1 MHSIQRDAQAPG
13 HPACL
18 LPSVARIPSVTQVT
32 PAKKITF
39 LKRGD
44 PRFAGVRLAVHQRV
58 FRSFGA
64 LMDELSQRVPL
75 SFGVRSVT
83 TPRGLHGLSALEQ
96 LQDGGCYLCSDK
108 KPPKTPSGPGRPPG
122 RSPPAQPSRD
132 FEGRYEAP
140 GTSSSCKS
148 LKTPRR
154 ITLVKNGDPRLQ
166 QTVVLSHRNTRNL
179 SAFLSK
185 ASDLL
190 HFTVK
195 QVYTTSG
202 KKVDSLKGLLCNPP
216 VLVCAGHEPFRP
228 LAMEDVRRNGT
239 ETLSGQTS
247 RNKYG
252 SWGPKAKQS
261 IIHSR
266 SRPGS
271 RPRRSSLLSE
281 RSGLSDPSVSLPGA
295 CMGPAPDRH
304 PRDMPVQLGPLVA
317 GDDIEKNIRMNQDG
331 SLSVEM
337 KVRFHLLGEDP
348 LLWSR
353 RVRRAS
359 TLTAASGEGAVLGE
373 ADPPH
378 CVWKGH
384 PGDPTELGGQG
395 LEPCKAGGMGAFDR
409 GRWQPGSPYEIWMNP
424 LYGSQG
430 DQTAS
435 RRRPGPTQG
444 SHSRVPRSQ
453 EVATRKR
460 RSKDSISPASSDRAP
475 EGSEPNSSC
484 CSRSLE
490 DGGGSCDLHLASR
503 AGEGPGGGAAPG
515 SRDHHS
521 CLKPGTQ
528 GPTGPLS
535 DSSASAGSHEESS
548 ERGGLHP
555 GCPSKV
561 SRVVTSR
568 GTTQQG
574 GRSPPTVSPSSLRN
588 EDPQAEVSGQGS
600 RHPPARS
607 GSGLRLPLALGRAGP
622 GDDAGGRSPL
632 SACASAPGGSRKQ
645 EGRASRLSSP
655 GTSASRG
662 AQGGRPR
669 PRHSSRDPHSLLGS
683 LVSKSVPGTPSRGGA
698 RPDGPAPGLSESPRS
713 ARKRPSR
720 DPGPPFSASL
730 HSQDTRGLSSAP
742 ITPVSNSDCASNFYP
757 PNSPSAETGPEFRAC
772 SPAPTPSNTSDSLSS
787 QADGLGGKAGGDGPK
802 ASWPLVLPVGWP
814 EGGRWQGSHR
824 GSCCSQMSVSPAC
837 GSPGGKTW
845 PLPTSQP
852 RGSQGP
858 SSEACLVCSRYC
870 PTPPSARP
878 AGKKHTSCSHSHS
891 VGDHGA
897 DGRLGGGKAREGKQ
911 GAWRPRPPD
920 SQTGAAG
927 RAVRAVRRGSPHSDP
942 RLGRMFQGR
951 FADGGEGLG
960 EQEEGG
966 GLVLGAL
973 PRASPEAVVRAW
985 LSNIP
990 EEPGPVKYE
999 RVDES
1004 MDGAGHGPEG
1014 PAEDPGDERSPDGLE
1029 GPIQARGS
1037 SLEGAASEKAE
1048 PDGALP
1054 VPGGSDPKSGD
1065 SLPCSRVSGAPMEV
1079 GTGKGAAADCGMGQS
1094 VLPSRVSA
1102 SIQIMKAL
1110 MGSKQG
1116 RPSSLPEVSSSKGKR
1131 LSRSA
1136 QALITC
1142 LARLRFFDDHLGS
1155 PAGKGRFMDS
1165 PRYQELLSTF
1175 QALWP
1180 GCGLGHQEL
1189 DSGLRE
1195 LGWGQALPGPG
1206 SHAATEDFT
1215 PTSSSG
1221 VDVAS
1226 GSGGSGDGSGPCVV
1240 GCTPAPERMELPLNI
1255 PCQRPDSRTSGNPED
1270 LGTHQPS
1277 DSDACATSKDA
1288 AKRNSEEQ
1296 LLGSD
1301 LDQGAENMMQE
1312 EKVELEEM
1320 KEEKESAELQEEG
1333 VKGFPEEEG
1342 VTGQELSG
1350 MGSQDGM
1357 GAREDRSLQEEE
1369 EGDPPSA
1376 TLSPPG
1382 RKENPTEGPRSL
1394 REGDFDAIAAQSG
1407 SKAELTLEKLPKA
1420 TETGCGQTQAALP
1433 QGAGETGPPTPRRG
1447 SLGPDPLWVSRL
1459 LKKMEKAFMA
1469 HLASATAEL
1478 RARWDLPSND
1488 LLDQMVAEL
1497 QQDVGQRLQ
1506 DSVEKELRKV
1516 QSRAGATVPGPPRE
1530 ALQWEVSPQAE
1541 QRRRRLRGLRDLSA
1555 FSEQMRG
1562 WGPPSFSLED
1572 APALSAALGAR
1583 LEEEAGRDEFCPC
1596 EACVRKKVVP
1606 ASLRDKVG
1614 VASTPIREAFDLQQ
1628 ILQKKKGG
1636 CVHLETKEAAPA
1648 KREMEPLQRDP
1659 SGTGAIQGADGG
1671 LELGSGQGPGV
1682 AERGEAEGS
1691 RTLDRDEDPQGAGE
1705 EAAAQKREGQTDT
1718 CGGSD
1723 PEGPEMEERGVG
1735 GKEENSGVG
1744 SGAEDTL
1751 EGDASG
1757 GGDQSLGGQN
1767 AGADPAEA
1775 QEAEGEPQPKSG
1787 EGHGDE
1793 EEGGPQAGP
1802 ADSQWGEAS
1811 GNGSPDWEGRP
1822 TLSPAPGADTPRQR
1836 SGPTAGLSSSS
1847 ASSLGKCSQLSQ
1859 KGSEDEP
1866 SDRHTRTAEDESKGI
1881 SGPERKVTGMCPES
1895 STSEQEGDP
1904 SGSRTPEQR
1913 EEEGPTSEHGE
1924 EKGLTPEQG
1933 EEEGLTPEQG
1943 EEEGPT
1949 PEQGEEEGPTSEHG
1963 EEKGLTPEHGEEEG
1977 LTSEQGEEEGPTPE
1991 QGEEEGLTPE
2001 QGEEEGPTPE
2011 QGEEEGPTSEQG
2023 EEEGPTPEQGEEE
2036 GPTSVHGEEKGLT
2049 PEHGEEE
2056 GLTPEQGAEEGP
2068 TPEQGEEEGLT
2079 PEQGEE
2085 EGLTPEQGE
2094 EEGPTSEHG
2103 EEKGLTPE
2111 HGEEEG
2117 LTSEQGE
2124 EEGPTPEQGEEE
2136 GLTPEQGEEE
2146 GPTPEQG
2153 EEEGP
2158 TSEQGEEEGLT
2169 PEQGEEEGPTSEH
2182 GEEKGLTPEH
2192 GEEEGLTPEQGEEE
2206 GLTPEHGEE
2215 KDSTPGQRAEESSD
2229 LEDEKVVKSLTSTEM
2244 RFKKLPTDRTD
2255 GFDQDDL
2262 DF

>member
-1 MHSIQRDAQAPG
+1 MNGDKRCLAPPTMHSTQRDAQAPG

-18 LPSVARIPSVTQVT
+18 LPSVARIPSVTQVM

-64 LMDELSQRVPL
+64 LMDELSQRMPL

-108 KPPKTPSGPGRPPG
+108 KPPKTPIGPGRPPG

-132 FEGRYEAP
+132 FEGRCEAP

-190 HFTVK
+190 HFPVK

-239 ETLSGQTS
+239 ETLSAQTS

-281 RSGLSDPSVSLPGA
+281 RSGLSDPSVSLPGT

-304 PRDMPVQLGPLVA
+304 PGDMPVQLGPLVA

-337 KVRFHLLGEDP
+337 KVRFHLMGEDP

-453 EVATRKR
+453 GVATRKR

-490 DGGGSCDLHLASR
+490 DGRGSCDLHLASR
-503 AGEGPGGGAAPG
+503 AGEGPGGGAALG

-528 GPTGPLS
+528 GPTGPLP

-548 ERGGLHP
+548 ERGELHP

-561 SRVVTSR
+561 SRVMTCR

-574 GRSPPTVSPSSLRN
+574 GRSPPTMSPSSLRN
-588 EDPQAEVSGQGS
+588 KDPQAE
-600 RHPPARS
+600 
-607 GSGLRLPLALGRAGP
+607 
-622 GDDAGGRSPL
+622 
-632 SACASAPGGSRKQ
+632 
-645 EGRASRLSSP
+645 
-655 GTSASRG
+655 
-662 AQGGRPR
+662 
-669 PRHSSRDPHSLLGS
+669 
-683 LVSKSVPGTPSRGGA
+683 
-698 RPDGPAPGLSESPRS
+698 
-713 ARKRPSR
+713 
-720 DPGPPFSASL
+720 
-730 HSQDTRGLSSAP
+730 DTRGLSSAP

-772 SPAPTPSNTSDSLSS
+772 SPAPTPSNTSGSLSS

-824 GSCCSQMSVSPAC
+824 GSCCSQMSVSPAR

-845 PLPTSQP
+845 PLLTSQP
-852 RGSQGP
+852 WGSQGP

-870 PTPPSARP
+870 PMPPSAWP
-878 AGKKHTSCSHSHS
+878 VGKKHTSCSHSHS

-927 RAVRAVRRGSPHSDP
+927 RPVRAVRRGSPHSDP

-951 FADGGEGLG
+951 FAGGGEGLG

-973 PRASPEAVVRAW
+973 PRASPEAVVREW

-999 RVDES
+999 IVDES
-1004 MDGAGHGPEG
+1004 MDGAAHGLEG

-1054 VPGGSDPKSGD
+1054 VPGGTDPKSGD
-1065 SLPCSRVSGAPMEV
+1065 SLPCSRVSEAPMEV
-1079 GTGKGAAADCGMGQS
+1079 GTDKGAVADCGMGQS

-1206 SHAATEDFT
+1206 SHAAAEDFT

-1240 GCTPAPERMELPLNI
+1240 GCTLAPERMELPLNI

-1288 AKRNSEEQ
+1288 AERNSEEQ

-1369 EGDPPSA
+1369 AGGPPSA

-1478 RARWDLPSND
+1478 CARWDLPSND

-1506 DSVEKELRKV
+1506 DSVEKELRKI
-1516 QSRAGATVPGPPRE
+1516 QSRGGHRCLGRPGRTSR
-1530 ALQWEVSPQAE
+1530 WEVSPQAE

-1555 FSEQMRG
+1555 FSEQMWG

-1572 APALSAALGAR
+1572 APALSAALGAQ

-1606 ASLRDKVG
+1606 ASPRDKVG

-1628 ILQKKKGG
+1628 ILQKKGG
-1636 CVHLETKEAAPA
+1636 CAHLETKEAAPA
-1648 KREMEPLQRDP
+1648 KREMVPLQRDP
-1659 SGTGAIQGADGG
+1659 SGTGADQGADGG

-1691 RTLDRDEDPQGAGE
+1691 RTLGRDEDPRGAGE
-1705 EAAAQKREGQTDT
+1705 EAAAQKRERQTDP

-1744 SGAEDTL
+1744 SGADDTL

-1757 GGDQSLGGQN
+1757 GGDRSLGGQN

-1793 EEGGPQAGP
+1793 EEEGPQAGP

-1822 TLSPAPGADTPRQR
+1822 TPSPAPGADTARQR
-1836 SGPTAGLSSSS
+1836 SGQTAGLSSFS

-1866 SDRHTRTAEDESKGI
+1866 SDRHTRTAADESKGI

-1895 STSEQEGDP
+1895 SASEQEGDP

-1913 EEEGPTSEHGE
+1913 EEEGPTSE
-1924 EKGLTPEQG
+1924 QG
-1933 EEEGLTPEQG
+1933 EEEGPVLEQG

-1949 PEQGEEEGPTSEHG
+1949 
-1963 EEKGLTPEHGEEEG
+1963 L
-1977 LTSEQGEEEGPTPE
+1977 
-1991 QGEEEGLTPE
+1991 
-2001 QGEEEGPTPE
+2001 
-2011 QGEEEGPTSEQG
+2011 
-2023 EEEGPTPEQGEEE
+2023 
-2036 GPTSVHGEEKGLT
+2036 
-2049 PEHGEEE
+2049 
-2056 GLTPEQGAEEGP
+2056 
-2068 TPEQGEEEGLT
+2068 EQGEEEGLT

-2094 EEGPTSEHG
+2094 EEGLIPEQGEEEGPTSEHG

-2111 HGEEEG
+2111 
-2117 LTSEQGE
+2117 
-2124 EEGPTPEQGEEE
+2124 QGEEE
-2136 GLTPEQGEEE
+2136 GL
-2146 GPTPEQG
+2146 
-2153 EEEGP
+2153 

-2182 GEEKGLTPEH
+2182 GEEKGLTPE
-2192 GEEEGLTPEQGEEE
+2192 QGER
-2206 GLTPEHGEE
+2206 GW
-2215 KDSTPGQRAEESSD
+2215 D
-2229 LEDEKVVKSLTSTEM
+2229 
-2244 RFKKLPTDRTD
+2244 
-2255 GFDQDDL
+2255 
-2262 DF
+2262 

>member
-1 MHSIQRDAQAPG
+1 MNGDKRCLAPPTMHSTQRDAQAPG

-64 LMDELSQRVPL
+64 LMDELSQRMPL

-108 KPPKTPSGPGRPPG
+108 KPPKTPIGPGRPPG

-132 FEGRYEAP
+132 FEGRCEAP

-190 HFTVK
+190 HFPVK

-239 ETLSGQTS
+239 ETLSAQTS

-281 RSGLSDPSVSLPGA
+281 RSGLSDPSVSLPGT

-304 PRDMPVQLGPLVA
+304 PGDMPVQLGPLVA

-453 EVATRKR
+453 GVATRKR

-490 DGGGSCDLHLASR
+490 DGRGSCDLHLASR
-503 AGEGPGGGAAPG
+503 AGEGPGGGAALG

-528 GPTGPLS
+528 GPTGPLP

-548 ERGGLHP
+548 ERGELHP

-561 SRVVTSR
+561 SRVMTCR

-574 GRSPPTVSPSSLRN
+574 GRSPPTMSPSSLRN
-588 EDPQAEVSGQGS
+588 KDPQAEVSGQGS
-600 RHPPARS
+600 RHALARS
-607 GSGLRLPLALGRAGP
+607 GSGMRLPLALGRAGP
-622 GDDAGGRSPL
+622 GDNAGGRSPL

-683 LVSKSVPGTPSRGGA
+683 LVSRSVPGTPSRGGA
-698 RPDGPAPGLSESPRS
+698 RPDGPAPGLSESPGS
-713 ARKRPSR
+713 TRKWPSW

-772 SPAPTPSNTSDSLSS
+772 SPAPTPSNTSGSLSS

-824 GSCCSQMSVSPAC
+824 GSCCSQMSVSPAR

-852 RGSQGP
+852 WGSQGP

-870 PTPPSARP
+870 PMPPSAWP
-878 AGKKHTSCSHSHS
+878 VGKKHTSCSHSHS

-927 RAVRAVRRGSPHSDP
+927 RPVRAVRRGSPHSDP

-951 FADGGEGLG
+951 FAGGGEGLG

-973 PRASPEAVVRAW
+973 PRASPEAVVREW

-999 RVDES
+999 IVDES
-1004 MDGAGHGPEG
+1004 MDGAAHGLEG

-1054 VPGGSDPKSGD
+1054 VPGGTDPKSGD
-1065 SLPCSRVSGAPMEV
+1065 SLPCSRVSEAPMEV
-1079 GTGKGAAADCGMGQS
+1079 GTDKGAVADCGMGQS

-1206 SHAATEDFT
+1206 SHAAAEDFT

-1240 GCTPAPERMELPLNI
+1240 GCTLAPERMELPLNI

-1288 AKRNSEEQ
+1288 AERNSEEQ

-1369 EGDPPSA
+1369 AGGPPSA

-1478 RARWDLPSND
+1478 CARWDLPSND

-1506 DSVEKELRKV
+1506 DSVEKELRKI
-1516 QSRAGATVPGPPRE
+1516 QSRVGATVPGPPRE
-1530 ALQWEVSPQAE
+1530 DLQWEVSPQAE

-1555 FSEQMRG
+1555 FSEQMWG

-1606 ASLRDKVG
+1606 ASPRDKVG

-1628 ILQKKKGG
+1628 ILQKKGG
-1636 CVHLETKEAAPA
+1636 CAHLETKEAAPA
-1648 KREMEPLQRDP
+1648 KREMVPLQRDP
-1659 SGTGAIQGADGG
+1659 SGTGADQGADGG

-1691 RTLDRDEDPQGAGE
+1691 RTLGRDEDPRGAGE
-1705 EAAAQKREGQTDT
+1705 EAAAQKRERQTDP

-1744 SGAEDTL
+1744 SGADDTL

-1757 GGDQSLGGQN
+1757 GGDRSLGGQN

-1793 EEGGPQAGP
+1793 EEEGPQAGP

-1822 TLSPAPGADTPRQR
+1822 TPSPAPGADTPRQR
-1836 SGPTAGLSSSS
+1836 SGPTAGLSSFS

-1866 SDRHTRTAEDESKGI
+1866 SDRHTRTAADESKGI

-1895 STSEQEGDP
+1895 SASEQEGDP

-1913 EEEGPTSEHGE
+1913 EEEGPTSEQGE
-1924 EKGLTPEQG
+1924 EEGPVLEQG

-1943 EEEGPT
+1943 EEEG
-1949 PEQGEEEGPTSEHG
+1949 
-1963 EEKGLTPEHGEEEG
+1963 LTPEHGK
-1977 LTSEQGEEEGPTPE
+1977 
-1991 QGEEEGLTPE
+1991 
-2001 QGEEEGPTPE
+2001 
-2011 QGEEEGPTSEQG
+2011 
-2023 EEEGPTPEQGEEE
+2023 
-2036 GPTSVHGEEKGLT
+2036 EKGL
-2049 PEHGEEE
+2049 
-2056 GLTPEQGAEEGP
+2056 

-2103 EEKGLTPE
+2103 EETGLTPE
-2111 HGEEEG
+2111 QGEEEG
-2117 LTSEQGE
+2117 LTPEQGE
-2124 EEGPTPEQGEEE
+2124 EEGLTPEQGEEE

-2146 GPTPEQG
+2146 GPPPEQ
-2153 EEEGP
+2153 
-2158 TSEQGEEEGLT
+2158 
-2169 PEQGEEEGPTSEH
+2169 
-2182 GEEKGLTPEH
+2182 
-2192 GEEEGLTPEQGEEE
+2192 
-2206 GLTPEHGEE
+2206 GEE
-2215 KDSTPGQRAEESSD
+2215 KDSTPGQKAEESSD

-2255 GFDQDDL
+2255 GFGQDDL